1 MYSTN
6 LSKLMVNDY
15 FFKLIKEEKIHF
27 DWIISDFHFEKAQN
41 NFILFNSKL
50 DTLLLENKIKKSDHI
65 CVILDQL
72 PMSLLWNEIFWY
84 ENIIFIC
91 PFSGISSIGHKISP
105 ELNQISMF
113 ERQKVENWFPFD
125 MQTLIKILKK
135 DWLHAVHLINQ
146 EIAENIYEIQAEEE
160 LAIVD
165 KALIDQP
172 EEIHLINNPEAET
185 LVVGLWNYF
194 EELVKLS
201 EYLLHQEERYHLL
214 TLAYMGKLS
223 SEEIKV
229 QAKKAKKIILLLD
242 QQYSPELQNLIEQ
255 KLNTQGEKIRI
266 LSPLY
271 TKLTTTLTD
280 YQLEQ
285 TEFDAEHLAERIKNS

>member
-15 FFKLIKEEKIHF
+15 FFELIKEEKIHF
-27 DWIISDFHFEKAQN
+27 DWIISDFHFEKPQN
-41 NFILFNSKL
+41 NFILFNDNL

-65 CVILDQL
+65 CIILDQL
-72 PMSLLWNEIFWY
+72 PASLLWSEIFWY

-91 PFSGISSIGHKISP
+91 PFSGISSIVHKISP
-105 ELNQISMF
+105 ELNQITMF

-165 KALIDQP
+165 KVLIDQP

-185 LVVGLWNYF
+185 LVIGLWNYF

-201 EYLLHQEERYHLL
+201 EYLLHQEESYHF
-214 TLAYMGKLS
+214 LALACMGKLS
-223 SEEIKV
+223 SEEIKL

-242 QQYSPELQNLIEQ
+242 QESSPELQNLIAQ

>member
-15 FFKLIKEEKIHF
+15 FFELIKEEKIHF
-27 DWIISDFHFEKAQN
+27 DWIISDFHFEKPQS
-41 NFILFNSKL
+41 NFILFNSNL

-65 CVILDQL
+65 CIILDQL
-72 PMSLLWNEIFWY
+72 PTSLLWSEIFWY

-91 PFSGISSIGHKISP
+91 PFSGISSIGHKISQ
-105 ELNQISMF
+105 ELNQITMF

-135 DWLHAVHLINQ
+135 NWLHAVHLINQ

-165 KALIDQP
+165 KTLIDQP

-185 LVVGLWNYF
+185 LVIGLWNYF

-201 EYLLHQEERYHLL
+201 EYLLHQEESYHFLG
-214 TLAYMGKLS
+214 LACMGKLS
-223 SEEIKV
+223 SEGIKL

-242 QQYSPELQNLIEQ
+242 QESSPELQNLIAQ

-285 TEFDAEHLAERIKNS
+285 TEFDAEHLAERIKNN

>member
-15 FFKLIKEEKIHF
+15 FFELIKEEKIHF
-27 DWIISDFHFEKAQN
+27 DWIISDFHFEKPQS
-41 NFILFNSKL
+41 NFILFNSNL

-65 CVILDQL
+65 CIILDQL
-72 PMSLLWNEIFWY
+72 PTSLLWSEIFWY

-91 PFSGISSIGHKISP
+91 PFSGISSIGHKISQ
-105 ELNQISMF
+105 ELNQITMF

-135 DWLHAVHLINQ
+135 NWLHAVHLINQ

-185 LVVGLWNYF
+185 LVIGLWNYF

-201 EYLLHQEERYHLL
+201 EYLLHQEERYHF
-214 TLAYMGKLS
+214 LALACMGKLS
-223 SEEIKV
+223 SEEIKL

-242 QQYSPELQNLIEQ
+242 QESSPELQNLITQ

>member
-6 LSKLMVNDY
+6 LSKLMISDY
-15 FFKLIKEEKIHF
+15 FFELIKEEKIHF
-27 DWIISDFHFEKAQN
+27 DWIISDFPFEKPQN
-41 NFILFNSKL
+41 NFILFNSNL

-65 CVILDQL
+65 CIIPDQL

-113 ERQKVENWFPFD
+113 ESQKVENWFPFD

-135 DWLHAVHLINQ
+135 DWLHAIHLVNQ

-185 LVVGLWNYF
+185 LVIGLWNYF

-201 EYLLHQEERYHLL
+201 EYLLHQEESYHF
-214 TLAYMGKLS
+214 LALACMGKLS
-223 SEEIKV
+223 SEEIKL

-242 QQYSPELQNLIEQ
+242 QQYSPELQNLITQ

-285 TEFDAEHLAERIKNS
+285 TEFDAEHLAERVKNS

>member
-15 FFKLIKEEKIHF
+15 FFELIKEEKIHF
-27 DWIISDFHFEKAQN
+27 DWIISDFHFEKPQS
-41 NFILFNSKL
+41 NFILFNSNL

-65 CVILDQL
+65 CIILDQL
-72 PMSLLWNEIFWY
+72 PTSLLWSEIFWY

-91 PFSGISSIGHKISP
+91 PFSGISSIGHKISQ
-105 ELNQISMF
+105 ELNQITMF

-135 DWLHAVHLINQ
+135 NWLHAVHLVNQ

-185 LVVGLWNYF
+185 LVIGLWNYF

-201 EYLLHQEERYHLL
+201 EYLLHQEESYHF
-214 TLAYMGKLS
+214 LALACMGKLS
-223 SEEIKV
+223 SEEIKL

-242 QQYSPELQNLIEQ
+242 QESSPELQNLIAQ

>member
-15 FFKLIKEEKIHF
+15 FFELIKEEKIHF
-27 DWIISDFHFEKAQN
+27 DWIISDFHFEKPQS
-41 NFILFNSKL
+41 NFILFNSNL

-65 CVILDQL
+65 CIILDQL
-72 PMSLLWNEIFWY
+72 PTSLLWSEIFWY

-91 PFSGISSIGHKISP
+91 PFSGISSIGHKISQ
-105 ELNQISMF
+105 ELNQITMF

-135 DWLHAVHLINQ
+135 NWLHAVHLINQ

-185 LVVGLWNYF
+185 LVIGLWNYF

-201 EYLLHQEERYHLL
+201 EYLLHQEERYHF
-214 TLAYMGKLS
+214 LALACMGKLS
-223 SEEIKV
+223 SEEIKL

-242 QQYSPELQNLIEQ
+242 QESSPELQNLIIQ

>member
-15 FFKLIKEEKIHF
+15 FFELIKEEKIHF
-27 DWIISDFHFEKAQN
+27 DWIISDFHFEKPQS
-41 NFILFNSKL
+41 NFILFNSNL

-65 CVILDQL
+65 CIILDQL
-72 PMSLLWNEIFWY
+72 PTSLLWSEIFWY

-91 PFSGISSIGHKISP
+91 PFSGISSIGHKISQ
-105 ELNQISMF
+105 ELNQITMF

-135 DWLHAVHLINQ
+135 NWLHAVHLINQ

-165 KALIDQP
+165 KTLIDQP

-185 LVVGLWNYF
+185 LVIGLWNYF

-201 EYLLHQEERYHLL
+201 EYLLHQEESYHFLG
-214 TLAYMGKLS
+214 LACMGKLS
-223 SEEIKV
+223 SEGIKL

-242 QQYSPELQNLIEQ
+242 QQSSPELQNLIAQ

-285 TEFDAEHLAERIKNS
+285 TEFDAEHLAERIKNN

>member
-6 LSKLMVNDY
+6 LSKLMINDY
-15 FFKLIKEEKIHF
+15 FFELIKEEKIHF
-27 DWIISDFHFEKAQN
+27 DWIISDFPLEKPQN
-41 NFILFNSKL
+41 NFILFNSNL

-65 CVILDQL
+65 CIIPDQL

-105 ELNQISMF
+105 ELNQITMF

-135 DWLHAVHLINQ
+135 DWLHAVHLVNQ

-165 KALIDQP
+165 KDLIDQP

-185 LVVGLWNYF
+185 LVIGLWNYF

-201 EYLLHQEERYHLL
+201 EYLLHQEESYHFLALACIEKL
-214 TLAYMGKLS
+214 T
-223 SEEIKV
+223 SEEIKL

-242 QQYSPELQNLIEQ
+242 QESSPELQNLITQ
-255 KLNTQGEKIRI
+255 KLNTQREKIRI

-271 TKLTTTLTD
+271 KKLTTTLTD

>member
-15 FFKLIKEEKIHF
+15 FFELIKEEKIHF
-27 DWIISDFHFEKAQN
+27 DWIISDFHFEKPQS
-41 NFILFNSKL
+41 NFILFNSNL

-65 CVILDQL
+65 CIILDQL
-72 PMSLLWNEIFWY
+72 PTSLLWSEIFWY

-91 PFSGISSIGHKISP
+91 PFSGISSIGHKISQ
-105 ELNQISMF
+105 ELNQITMF

-135 DWLHAVHLINQ
+135 NWLHAVHLINQ

-185 LVVGLWNYF
+185 LVIGLWNYF
-194 EELVKLS
+194 EELVKFS
-201 EYLLHQEERYHLL
+201 EYLLHQEESYHF
-214 TLAYMGKLS
+214 LALACMGQLS
-223 SEEIKV
+223 SEEIKL

-242 QQYSPELQNLIEQ
+242 QESSPELQNLIAQ

-285 TEFDAEHLAERIKNS
+285 TEFDAEHLAERVKNS

>member
-15 FFKLIKEEKIHF
+15 FFELIKEEKIHF
-27 DWIISDFHFEKAQN
+27 DWIISDFHFEKPQS
-41 NFILFNSKL
+41 NFILFNSNL

-65 CVILDQL
+65 CIILDQL
-72 PMSLLWNEIFWY
+72 PTSLLWSEIFWY

-91 PFSGISSIGHKISP
+91 PFSGISSIGHKISQ
-105 ELNQISMF
+105 ELNQITMF

-135 DWLHAVHLINQ
+135 NWLHALHLINQ
-146 EIAENIYEIQAEEE
+146 EIADNIYEIQAEEE

-165 KALIDQP
+165 KTLIDQP

-185 LVVGLWNYF
+185 LVIGLWNYF

-201 EYLLHQEERYHLL
+201 EYLLHQEESYHFLG
-214 TLAYMGKLS
+214 LACMGKLS
-223 SEEIKV
+223 SEGIKL

-242 QQYSPELQNLIEQ
+242 QQYSPELENLIAQ

-285 TEFDAEHLAERIKNS
+285 TEFDAEHLAERIKNN

>member
-15 FFKLIKEEKIHF
+15 FFELIKEEKIHF
-27 DWIISDFHFEKAQN
+27 DWIISDFHFEKPQS
-41 NFILFNSKL
+41 NFILFNSNL

-65 CVILDQL
+65 CIILDQL
-72 PMSLLWNEIFWY
+72 PTSLLWSEIFWY

-91 PFSGISSIGHKISP
+91 PFSGISSIGHKISQ
-105 ELNQISMF
+105 ELNQITMF

-135 DWLHAVHLINQ
+135 NWLHAVHLINQ

-185 LVVGLWNYF
+185 LVIGLWNYF

-201 EYLLHQEERYHLL
+201 EYLLHQEESYHFLG
-214 TLAYMGKLS
+214 LACMGKLS
-223 SEEIKV
+223 SEGIKL

-242 QQYSPELQNLIEQ
+242 QQSSPELQNLIAQ

-285 TEFDAEHLAERIKNS
+285 TEFDAEHLAERIKNN

>member
-15 FFKLIKEEKIHF
+15 FFELIKEEKIHF
-27 DWIISDFHFEKAQN
+27 DWIISDFHFEKPQN
-41 NFILFNSKL
+41 NFILFNSNL

-65 CVILDQL
+65 CVILDHL
-72 PMSLLWNEIFWY
+72 PISLLWNEIFWY

-91 PFSGISSIGHKISP
+91 PFSGISSIAHKISA

-135 DWLHAVHLINQ
+135 NWLHAIHLINQ

-185 LVVGLWNYF
+185 LVIGLWNYF

-201 EYLLHQEERYHLL
+201 EYILHQEESYHF
-214 TLAYMGKLS
+214 LALACMGRLS
-223 SEEIKV
+223 SEEIKL

-242 QQYSPELQNLIEQ
+242 QQSSPELQNLITQ

>member
-1 MYSTN
+1 
-6 LSKLMVNDY
+6 
-15 FFKLIKEEKIHF
+15 
-27 DWIISDFHFEKAQN
+27 
-41 NFILFNSKL
+41 
-50 DTLLLENKIKKSDHI
+50 
-65 CVILDQL
+65 
-72 PMSLLWNEIFWY
+72 
-84 ENIIFIC
+84 
-91 PFSGISSIGHKISP
+91 
-105 ELNQISMF
+105 
-113 ERQKVENWFPFD
+113 

-135 DWLHAVHLINQ
+135 DWLHAIHLVNQ

-172 EEIHLINNPEAET
+172 EEIHLINNPEAGT
-185 LVVGLWNYF
+185 LIIGLWNYF

-201 EYLLHQEERYHLL
+201 EYLLHQEESYHF
-214 TLAYMGKLS
+214 LALACMGKLS
-223 SEEIKV
+223 SEEIKL

-242 QQYSPELQNLIEQ
+242 QESSPELQNLIAQ

>member
-15 FFKLIKEEKIHF
+15 FFELIKEEKIHF
-27 DWIISDFHFEKAQN
+27 DWIISDFHFEKPQN
-41 NFILFNSKL
+41 NFILFNSNL

-65 CVILDQL
+65 CIILDQL
-72 PMSLLWNEIFWY
+72 PTSLLWSEIFWY

-91 PFSGISSIGHKISP
+91 PFSGISSIGHKISQ
-105 ELNQISMF
+105 ELNQITMF

-135 DWLHAVHLINQ
+135 DWLHALHLVNQ

-185 LVVGLWNYF
+185 LVIGLWNYF

-201 EYLLHQEERYHLL
+201 EYLLHQKERYHF
-214 TLAYMGKLS
+214 LALACMGKLS
-223 SEEIKV
+223 SEEIKL

-242 QQYSPELQNLIEQ
+242 QKSSPELQNLIAQ

>member
-15 FFKLIKEEKIHF
+15 FFELIKEEKIHF
-27 DWIISDFHFEKAQN
+27 DWIISDFHFEKPQS
-41 NFILFNSKL
+41 NFILFNSNL

-65 CVILDQL
+65 CIILDQL
-72 PMSLLWNEIFWY
+72 PTSLLWSEIFWY

-91 PFSGISSIGHKISP
+91 PFSGISSIGHKISQ
-105 ELNQISMF
+105 ELNQITMF

-135 DWLHAVHLINQ
+135 NWLHAVHLVNQ

-185 LVVGLWNYF
+185 LIIGLWNYF

-201 EYLLHQEERYHLL
+201 EYLLHQEESYHF
-214 TLAYMGKLS
+214 LALACMGKLS
-223 SEEIKV
+223 SEEIKL

-242 QQYSPELQNLIEQ
+242 QESSPELQNLIAQ

>member
-15 FFKLIKEEKIHF
+15 FFELIKEEKIHF
-27 DWIISDFHFEKAQN
+27 DWIISDFHFEKPQS
-41 NFILFNSKL
+41 NFILFNSNL

-65 CVILDQL
+65 CIILDQL
-72 PMSLLWNEIFWY
+72 PTSLLWSEIFWY

-91 PFSGISSIGHKISP
+91 PFSGISSIGHKISQ
-105 ELNQISMF
+105 ELNQITMF

-135 DWLHAVHLINQ
+135 NWLHAVHLINQ

-185 LVVGLWNYF
+185 LVIGLWNYF

-201 EYLLHQEERYHLL
+201 EYLLHQEKSYHFLALACIEKL
-214 TLAYMGKLS
+214 T
-223 SEEIKV
+223 SEEIKL

-242 QQYSPELQNLIEQ
+242 QQSSPELQNLIAQ

>member
-15 FFKLIKEEKIHF
+15 FFELIKEEKIHF
-27 DWIISDFHFEKAQN
+27 DWIISDFHFEKPQS
-41 NFILFNSKL
+41 NFILFNSNL

-65 CVILDQL
+65 CIILDQL
-72 PMSLLWNEIFWY
+72 PTSLLWSEIFWY

-91 PFSGISSIGHKISP
+91 PFSGISSIGHKISQ
-105 ELNQISMF
+105 ELNQITMF

-135 DWLHAVHLINQ
+135 NWLHAVHLINQ

-165 KALIDQP
+165 KTLIDQP

-185 LVVGLWNYF
+185 LVIGLWNYF

-201 EYLLHQEERYHLL
+201 EYLLHQEESYHFLG
-214 TLAYMGKLS
+214 LACMGKLS

-242 QQYSPELQNLIEQ
+242 QESSPELQNLIEQ

>member
-6 LSKLMVNDY
+6 LSKLMVSDY
-15 FFKLIKEEKIHF
+15 FFELIKEEKIHF
-27 DWIISDFHFEKAQN
+27 DRIISDFHFEKPQS
-41 NFILFNSKL
+41 NFILFNSNL

-105 ELNQISMF
+105 ELNQITMF

-125 MQTLIKILKK
+125 MQTLMKILKK
-135 DWLHAVHLINQ
+135 NWLHAVHLINQ

-165 KALIDQP
+165 KVLIDQP
-172 EEIHLINNPEAET
+172 EEIRLINSPEAET
-185 LVVGLWNYF
+185 LVIGQWNYF

-201 EYLLHQEERYHLL
+201 EYLLHQEKRYHF
-214 TLAYMGKLS
+214 LALACMGKLS
-223 SEEIKV
+223 SEEIKL

-242 QQYSPELQNLIEQ
+242 QQSSPELQNLIAQ

-285 TEFDAEHLAERIKNS
+285 TEFDAEHLAERIKNN

>member
-15 FFKLIKEEKIHF
+15 FFELIKEEKIHF
-27 DWIISDFHFEKAQN
+27 DWIISDFHFEKPQN
-41 NFILFNSKL
+41 NFILFNDNL

-65 CVILDQL
+65 CIILDQL
-72 PMSLLWNEIFWY
+72 PTSLLWSEIFWY

-91 PFSGISSIGHKISP
+91 PFSGISSIGHKISQ
-105 ELNQISMF
+105 ELNQITMF

-135 DWLHAVHLINQ
+135 NWLHAVHLINQ

-185 LVVGLWNYF
+185 LVIGLWNYF

-201 EYLLHQEERYHLL
+201 EYLLHQEESYHF
-214 TLAYMGKLS
+214 LALACMGKLS
-223 SEEIKV
+223 SEEIKL

-242 QQYSPELQNLIEQ
+242 QESSPELQNLITQ
-255 KLNTQGEKIRI
+255 KLNTQREKIRI

>member
-1 MYSTN
+1 
-6 LSKLMVNDY
+6 
-15 FFKLIKEEKIHF
+15 
-27 DWIISDFHFEKAQN
+27 
-41 NFILFNSKL
+41 
-50 DTLLLENKIKKSDHI
+50 
-65 CVILDQL
+65 
-72 PMSLLWNEIFWY
+72 
-84 ENIIFIC
+84 
-91 PFSGISSIGHKISP
+91 
-105 ELNQISMF
+105 
-113 ERQKVENWFPFD
+113 

-135 DWLHAVHLINQ
+135 DWLHALHLVNQ

-165 KALIDQP
+165 KTLIDQP

-185 LVVGLWNYF
+185 LVIGLWNYF

-201 EYLLHQEERYHLL
+201 EYLLHQEESYHFLG
-214 TLAYMGKLS
+214 LACMGKLS
-223 SEEIKV
+223 SEGIKL

-242 QQYSPELQNLIEQ
+242 QQYSPELENLIAQ

-285 TEFDAEHLAERIKNS
+285 TEFDAEHLAERIKNN

>member
-15 FFKLIKEEKIHF
+15 FFELIKEEKIHF
-27 DWIISDFHFEKAQN
+27 DWIISDFHFEKPQS
-41 NFILFNSKL
+41 NFILFNSNL

-65 CVILDQL
+65 CIILDQL
-72 PMSLLWNEIFWY
+72 PTSLLWSEIFWY

-91 PFSGISSIGHKISP
+91 PFSGISSIGHKISQ

-135 DWLHAVHLINQ
+135 DWLHALHLVNQ

-185 LVVGLWNYF
+185 LVIGLWNYF

-201 EYLLHQEERYHLL
+201 EYLLHQEESYHF
-214 TLAYMGKLS
+214 LALACMGKLS
-223 SEEIKV
+223 SEEINL

-242 QQYSPELQNLIEQ
+242 QKSSPELQNLIAQ
-255 KLNTQGEKIRI
+255 KLNAQGEKIRI

>member
-15 FFKLIKEEKIHF
+15 FFELIKEEKIHF
-27 DWIISDFHFEKAQN
+27 DWIISDFHFEKPQS
-41 NFILFNSKL
+41 NFILFNSNL

-65 CVILDQL
+65 CIILDQL
-72 PMSLLWNEIFWY
+72 PTSLLWSEIFWY

-91 PFSGISSIGHKISP
+91 PFSGISSIGHKISQ
-105 ELNQISMF
+105 ELNQITMF

-135 DWLHAVHLINQ
+135 NWLHAVHLINQ

-185 LVVGLWNYF
+185 LVIGLWNYF

-201 EYLLHQEERYHLL
+201 EYLLHQEESYHFLG
-214 TLAYMGKLS
+214 LACMGKLS
-223 SEEIKV
+223 SEGIKL

-242 QQYSPELQNLIEQ
+242 QQSSPELQNLIAQ

>member
-6 LSKLMVNDY
+6 LSKLIISDY
-15 FFKLIKEEKIHF
+15 FFELIKEEKIDF
-27 DWIISDFHFEKAQN
+27 DWIISDFQFEKPQS
-41 NFILFNSKL
+41 NFILFNSNL

-135 DWLHAVHLINQ
+135 NWLHAVHLINQ

-160 LAIVD
+160 LVIVD
-165 KALIDQP
+165 KVLIDQP

-185 LVVGLWNYF
+185 LVIGLWNYF

-201 EYLLHQEERYHLL
+201 EYLLHQEESYHFLALACIEKL
-214 TLAYMGKLS
+214 T
-223 SEEIKV
+223 SEEIKL

-242 QQYSPELQNLIEQ
+242 QQYSPELQNLITQ

-285 TEFDAEHLAERIKNS
+285 TEFDAEHLAERVKNS

>member
-15 FFKLIKEEKIHF
+15 FFELIKEEKIHF

-41 NFILFNSKL
+41 NFILFNSNL

-65 CVILDQL
+65 CIILDQL

-84 ENIIFIC
+84 ENIIFIY
-91 PFSGISSIGHKISP
+91 PFSGISSIGHKISQ
-105 ELNQISMF
+105 ELNQITMF

-135 DWLHAVHLINQ
+135 NWLHAVHLINQ

-185 LVVGLWNYF
+185 LVIGLWNYF

-201 EYLLHQEERYHLL
+201 EYLLHQEESYHFLALACIEKL
-214 TLAYMGKLS
+214 T
-223 SEEIKV
+223 SEEIKL

-242 QQYSPELQNLIEQ
+242 QESSPELQNLITQ
-255 KLNTQGEKIRI
+255 KLNTQREKIRI

-285 TEFDAEHLAERIKNS
+285 TEFDAEHLAERVKNS

>member
-15 FFKLIKEEKIHF
+15 FFELIKEEKIHF
-27 DWIISDFHFEKAQN
+27 DWIISDFHFEKPQS
-41 NFILFNSKL
+41 NFILFNSNL

-65 CVILDQL
+65 CIILDQL
-72 PMSLLWNEIFWY
+72 PTSLLWSEIFWY

-91 PFSGISSIGHKISP
+91 PFSGISSIGHKISQ
-105 ELNQISMF
+105 ELNQITMF

-135 DWLHAVHLINQ
+135 NWLHAVHLINQ

-165 KALIDQP
+165 KTLIDQP

-185 LVVGLWNYF
+185 LVIGLWNYF

-201 EYLLHQEERYHLL
+201 EYLLHQEESYHF
-214 TLAYMGKLS
+214 LALACMGKLS
-223 SEEIKV
+223 SEEIKL

-242 QQYSPELQNLIEQ
+242 QESSPELQNLIAQ

>member
-6 LSKLMVNDY
+6 LSKLMISDY
-15 FFKLIKEEKIHF
+15 FFELIKEEKIHF
-27 DWIISDFHFEKAQN
+27 DWIISDFPLEKPQN
-41 NFILFNSKL
+41 NFILFNSNL

-65 CVILDQL
+65 CIIPDQL

-105 ELNQISMF
+105 ELNQITMF

-135 DWLHAVHLINQ
+135 DWLHAVHLVNQ

-185 LVVGLWNYF
+185 LVIGLWNYF

-201 EYLLHQEERYHLL
+201 EYLLHQEESYHFLALACIEKL
-214 TLAYMGKLS
+214 T
-223 SEEIKV
+223 SEEIKL

-242 QQYSPELQNLIEQ
+242 QESSPELQNLITQ
-255 KLNTQGEKIRI
+255 KLNTQREKIRI

-271 TKLTTTLTD
+271 KKLTTTLTD

>member
-15 FFKLIKEEKIHF
+15 FFELIKEEKIHF
-27 DWIISDFHFEKAQN
+27 DWIISDFHFEKPQS
-41 NFILFNSKL
+41 NFILFNSNL

-65 CVILDQL
+65 CIILDQL
-72 PMSLLWNEIFWY
+72 PASLLWSEIFWY

-105 ELNQISMF
+105 ELDQITIF
-113 ERQKVENWFPFD
+113 ERQKVENLFPFD

-135 DWLHAVHLINQ
+135 DWLHALHLINQ

-185 LVVGLWNYF
+185 LVIGLWNYF

-201 EYLLHQEERYHLL
+201 EYLLHQEESYHFLALACIEKL
-214 TLAYMGKLS
+214 T
-223 SEEIKV
+223 SEEIKL
-229 QAKKAKKIILLLD
+229 QAKKAKKIILVLD
-242 QQYSPELQNLIEQ
+242 QESSPELQDLIAQ
-255 KLNTQGEKIRI
+255 KLNTHGKKIRI

-285 TEFDAEHLAERIKNS
+285 TEFDAEHLAERVKNS